1 MADFNTFL
9 PTLLKFE
16 GGFVNDPADP
26 GGATN
31 KGITL
36 KTFKAFAK
44 PLLGVEP
51 TLANLK
57 KLTNQ
62 QAGVIYKAEYWD
74 KVQGDA
80 ITLQELAN
88 ILCDFYV
95 NAGVNATKLLQ
106 RVLNEMGADLP
117 ITGKIGPQT
126 MNFMQGQAQNQAE
139 VYRKY
144 RQGRIDYYQNLVKKN
159 PKLKKFLKGWM
170 NRVNAFPEL

>member
-36 KTFKAFAK
+36 KTFKAFAQ
-44 PLLGVEP
+44 PLLGKSP
-51 TLANLK
+51 TLTNLK
-57 KLTNQ
+57 ALTDK
-62 QAGVIYKAEYWD
+62 QAGVIYKVEYWD
-74 KVQGDA
+74 KVQGDD
-80 ITLQELAN
+80 ITSQDLDN

-95 NAGVNATKLLQ
+95 NAGANATKLFQ
-106 RVLNEMGADLP
+106 RVLNKMGADLP

-126 MNFMQGQAQNQAE
+126 MAALAKQDQKQ
-139 VYRKY
+139 VYVKY
-144 RQGRIDYYQNLVKKN
+144 RQGRIDYYNNLVKKN

-170 NRVNAFPEL
+170 NRVNAFPDLS

>member
-1 MADFNTFL
+1 MADFDTFL

-36 KTFKAFAK
+36 KTFKAFAQ
-44 PLLGVEP
+44 PLLGVSP
-51 TLANLK
+51 TLTNLK
-57 KLTNQ
+57 ALTNK
-62 QAGVIYKAEYWD
+62 QAGVIYKVEYWD

-80 ITLQELAN
+80 IALQELAN

-106 RVLNEMGADLP
+106 RVLNKMGSELP
-117 ITGKIGPQT
+117 VTGKVGPQT
-126 MNFMQGQAQNQAE
+126 MEALGSKDQKQ
-139 VYRKY
+139 VYANYK
-144 RQGRIDYYQNLVKKN
+144 QGRIDYYNGLVKRN

-170 NRVNAFPEL
+170 NRVNAFPDLK

>member
-1 MADFNTFL
+1 MADFDAFL

-62 QAGVIYKAEYWD
+62 QAGVIYKHEYWD

-80 ITLQELAN
+80 ITLQDLAN

-95 NAGVNATKLLQ
+95 NAGVNASKLFQ
-106 RVLNEMGADLP
+106 QVLNKMGADLP
-117 ITGKIGPQT
+117 ITGKIGTQT
-126 MNFMQGQAQNQAE
+126 MTALAAQDQTV
-139 VYRKY
+139 VYRNY
-144 RQGRIDYYQNLVKKN
+144 RQGRVDYYQNLVKKN

>member
-1 MADFNTFL
+1 MADFDKFL

-31 KGITL
+31 KGITF

-44 PLLGVEP
+44 PLLGVSP

-57 KLTNQ
+57 ALTNK
-62 QAGVIYKAEYWD
+62 QAGVIYKVEYWD

-106 RVLNEMGADLP
+106 RVLNKMGAELP
-117 ITGKIGPQT
+117 ITGKVGPET
-126 MNFMQGQAQNQAE
+126 MKALGTKDQKQ
-139 VYRKY
+139 VYANYK
-144 RQGRIDYYQNLVKKN
+144 QGRIDYYNSLVKKN

-170 NRVNAFPEL
+170 NRVNAFPDLK